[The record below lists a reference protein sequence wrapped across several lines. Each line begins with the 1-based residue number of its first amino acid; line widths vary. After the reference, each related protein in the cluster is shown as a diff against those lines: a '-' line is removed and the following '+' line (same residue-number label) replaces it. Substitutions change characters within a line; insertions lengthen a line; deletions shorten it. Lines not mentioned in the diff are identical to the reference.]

1 MEYVY
6 LKHLPFDKI
15 KIDQSFVRGVPQ
27 SENDAS
33 IIQAIIG
40 VANSLKMELIAEG
53 VETQEQRGFLLN
65 QKCQQMQGYYFGKPM
80 PAGEIEK
87 LLK

>member
-1 MEYVY
+1 MRE
-6 LKHLPFDKI
+6 LPE
-15 KIDQSFVRGVPQ
+15 

-53 VETQEQRGFLLN
+53 VETQKQREFLLN
-65 QKCQQMQGYYFGKPM
+65 QKCQQMQGYYFGKPVSASEM
-80 PAGEIEK
+80 EELLRQGIE
-87 LLK
+87 